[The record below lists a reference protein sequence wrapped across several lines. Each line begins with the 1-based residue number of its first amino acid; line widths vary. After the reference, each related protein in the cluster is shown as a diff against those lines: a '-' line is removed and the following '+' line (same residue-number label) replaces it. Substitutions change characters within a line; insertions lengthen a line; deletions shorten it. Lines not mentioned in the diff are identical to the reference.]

1 MGLYIDHKF
10 IGMLSPQLKMFKRKK
25 ADLYNCRCPLC
36 GDSKRSR
43 TKARGYFFVE
53 KNQFY
58 YKCHNCSVC
67 LTLANFLKSQAPH
80 LHREYVVERYKGG
93 TDRRNTPSPDFKFT
107 KPKFKSVAD
116 ELKKLEPLTK
126 LPESHPAVQFMIQRR
141 FPKHAFTLL
150 YYTDDFAAWARLLD
164 SSKGDELAE
173 NDARLVI
180 PYFNREGQ
188 LYAAQGRSLDP
199 TDGLRYITCVAD
211 REDGLS
217 NRRWFGLE
225 RHKPS
230 EPTIILEGALDTFFL
245 DNAIAMCGAGAFKT
259 LPVGID
265 KETSIVVYDN
275 EPRNREICKYMHTM
289 LHRGFR
295 VCVWPDRLVGKD
307 INDMVLAGR
316 SQSDVQAIILENA
329 VSGLEGFTRLSQW
342 WRTK

>member
-10 IGMLSPQLKMFKRKK
+10 IGMVSPQLQLFKRKS
-25 ADLYNCRCPLC
+25 ANLYNCRCPLC
-36 GDSKRSR
+36 GDSKRKK

-58 YKCHNCSVC
+58 YKCHNCGEC
-67 LTLANFLKSQAPH
+67 LGLANFLKRVAPH
-80 LHREYVVERYKGG
+80 LHKEYVVERYKTGS
-93 TDRRNTPSPDFKFT
+93 DRRNTPSPEFKFT

-116 ELKKLEPLTK
+116 ELKKIQSLTK
-126 LPESHPAVQFMIQRR
+126 LPESHPAIQFMICRK
-141 FPKHAFTLL
+141 FPKYAFTLL

-164 SSKGDELAE
+164 PSKDQLVE

-217 NRRWFGLE
+217 HRRWFGLE
-225 RHKPS
+225 RHKPD
-230 EPTIILEGALDTFFL
+230 ETTIILEGALDTFFL
-245 DNAIAMCGAGAFKT
+245 NNAIAMGGAGAFQH
-259 LPVGID
+259 LPVGVD
-265 KETSIVVYDN
+265 KETSIIVYDN
-275 EPRNREICKYMHTM
+275 EPRNKEICKYMHTM
-289 LHRGFR
+289 LHRGYR
-295 VCVWPDRLVGKD
+295 VCVWPERLGAKD

-316 SQSDVQAIILENA
+316 SKSVIERDILQNA
-329 VSGLEGFTRLSQW
+329 VSGLEGFTRLVQW
-342 WRTK
+342 QKTN